1 MENNTITMKELK
13 TRLSAALNMIK
24 GFCFNGK
31 LCNGWRQVSETVIE
45 FRYSDDGRIVRIKI
59 DEIDSIGTAKIFD
72 KHNGFSKP
80 YPNVITK

>member
-1 MENNTITMKELK
+1 MESNTITMRELK

-24 GFCFNGK
+24 GFCFNGR
-31 LCNGWRQVSETVIE
+31 LCNGWREINENVIE
-45 FRYSDDGRIVRIKI
+45 FRYSDDGRSARIRI

-72 KHNGFSKP
+72 NRNGFCKP